1 MQKNQAITALTRI
14 LRQKILL
21 LQAGDQKMHVNIN
34 HLLVYINSKQQIMHN
49 PSTHLFNCD
58 NMQSIG
64 QTGRSIC
71 NYFM

>member
-14 LRQKILL
+14 LKQKILL
-21 LQAGDQKMHVNIN
+21 LQAGDQKMHANIN
-34 HLLVYINSKQQIMHN
+34 HLLVYINSKLQIMHN
-49 PSTHLFNCD
+49 PSTHLFNFD